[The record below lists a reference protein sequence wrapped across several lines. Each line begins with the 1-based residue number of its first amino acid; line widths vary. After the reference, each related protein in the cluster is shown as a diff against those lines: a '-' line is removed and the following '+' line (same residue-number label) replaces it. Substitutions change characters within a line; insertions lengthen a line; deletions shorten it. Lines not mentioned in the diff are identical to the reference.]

1 MDKTARLL
9 ENQELRVDGA
19 TDARLVENVRAGD
32 PEAFGVLVTRY
43 EKKLVRV
50 IGRLVHDRE
59 LALDLAQETFLRAY
73 KRLDQFDSSRRF
85 APWLFQIGVNLCVDH
100 LRRRRR
106 GWLSVFTDAEKDGKY
121 EAVSPDPRPHE
132 ELSQE
137 VRYVLEQIPLK
148 YRTVLVL
155 RDLEGFSCSEVAAIA
170 GRQEATIRWRLSRA
184 RDMFRRLW
192 LERNRSKE
200 VG

>member
-1 MDKTARLL
+1 MDKTARVV
-9 ENQELRVDGA
+9 ETPELRLDSA
-19 TDARLVENVRAGD
+19 TDARLVEEVRGGD
-32 PEAFGVLVTRY
+32 PEAFGSLVARY
-43 EKKLVRV
+43 ERKLIRV
-50 IGRLVHDRE
+50 IGRMVHDRD
-59 LALDLAQETFLRAY
+59 LALDLAQEAFLRAY
-73 KRLDQFDSSRRF
+73 ERLDQFDNSRRF

-106 GWLSVFTDAEKDGKY
+106 VGVAVFTDAEKDAPY
-121 EAVSPDPRPHE
+121 EVPSPDPRPHE

-137 VRYVLEQIPLK
+137 VRHVLEKIPLK

-170 GRQEATIRWRLSRA
+170 GRQEATVRWRLSRA

>member
-19 TDARLVENVRAGD
+19 TDARLGETVRAGD

-85 APWLFQIGVNLCVDH
+85 APWLFQIGVDLCVDQ

-106 GWLSVFTDAEKDGKY
+106 GG
-121 EAVSPDPRPHE
+121 VS
-132 ELSQE
+132 
-137 VRYVLEQIPLK
+137 
-148 YRTVLVL
+148 
-155 RDLEGFSCSEVAAIA
+155 GFA
-170 GRQEATIRWRLSRA
+170 
-184 RDMFRRLW
+184 
-192 LERNRSKE
+192 
-200 VG
+200 